1 MHPVETCIKIHKAT
15 FMSNLKEAVAQ
26 VSQRISISMIF
37 DADWQCHA
45 LNKGKLALLLP
56 MEVEQLAKVA
66 TEV

>member
-1 MHPVETCIKIHKAT
+1 
-15 FMSNLKEAVAQ
+15 
-26 VSQRISISMIF
+26 MIF